1 MGVKFYTIGELARL
15 SGQSVRRI
23 RYYSDRGLLPPSDRS
38 AGNYRIYSETDA
50 ARLDL
55 IRALREAGV
64 GLAAIG
70 KLIGRRLSLADVLQA
85 RLAILETEIAARRR
99 MAAVLRA
106 TLRLPNPA
114 DADLRRFW
122 TMANRSNKDM
132 HALVE
137 RFVERIAEGAAMDD
151 DWRRRMIETS
161 VPDLPDDPTPD
172 QIAAWTELAD
182 MLEDE
187 DFARDLKTEMAA
199 FWNGAFDPA
208 AYRDASLATYEAAQ
222 AAIAKGLPPQAAEA
236 QAIAAAW
243 LGDSARALA
252 REPDRTFLDWH
263 FAQYEKQS
271 GRMGRYRHLL
281 AVLRGDGDSAEAD
294 RVWIWLNDALRA
306 LPAPLK

>member
-1 MGVKFYTIGELARL
+1 MGAKFYTIGELARL

-23 RYYSDRGLLPPSDRS
+23 RYYSDKGLLPSDRS

-70 KLIGRRLSLADVLQA
+70 KLIGRRLSLAEVLQA

-137 RFVERIAEGAAMDD
+137 RFVERIAEGAAMDE
-151 DWRRRMIETS
+151 DWRHRMIETS

-187 DFARDLKTEMAA
+187 DFARELKTEMAA
-199 FWNGAFDPA
+199 FWTGAFDPA
-208 AYRDASLATYEAAQ
+208 AYRDAALRTYEAAQ
-222 AAIAKGLPPQAAEA
+222 AAIAKGISPQAAEA
-236 QAIAAAW
+236 QVIAAPW
-243 LGDSARALA
+243 LDDSARAMG
-252 REPDRTFLDWH
+252 REPDRTFLDWQ

-271 GRMGRYRHLL
+271 SRMGRYRQLL
-281 AVLRGDGDSAEAD
+281 AILRGEDDSVEPD
-294 RVWIWLNDALRA
+294 RIWTWLNDALRA
-306 LPAPLK
+306 LPVPLK

>member
-1 MGVKFYTIGELARL
+1 MGAKFYTIGELARL

-23 RYYSDRGLLPPSDRS
+23 RYYSDKGLLPPSDRS

-137 RFVERIAEGAAMDD
+137 RFVERIADGATMDE

-161 VPDLPDDPTPD
+161 VPDLPDDPTPE

-199 FWNGAFDPA
+199 FWTGAFDLA
-208 AYRDASLATYEAAQ
+208 AYRDAALATYGAAQ
-222 AAIAKGLPPQAAEA
+222 AAIAKGISPQAAEA
-236 QAIAAAW
+236 QAIADAW
-243 LGDSARALA
+243 LGDSARAMG
-252 REPDRTFLDWH
+252 REPGRAFLDWH

-271 GRMGRYRHLL
+271 GRIGRYRHLL
-281 AVLRGDGDSAEAD
+281 AVLRGENDSAKPD
-294 RVWIWLNDALRA
+294 RVWAWLNDALRA